1 MRTAT
6 EIGRDLRG
14 LRELRGAT
22 QSRVAAWAGS
32 HQATVSQW
40 EAGEQLN
47 LVPRHA
53 LGLLGALGPGL
64 WEIAG
69 DACLLAI
76 ENEANRQALT
86 PLVRALAAAMAAL
99 TEEGVDV
106 TGAEPRPTW
115 RLARMPSCEE
125 VGTHLGRPL
134 TPGPLGMI
142 EALSL
147 QNMIEL
153 TGFLRGWPDQIEPE
167 WQRQVKIKRLRAELE
182 RLERQS
188 K

>member
-76 ENEANRQALT
+76 ENEANREALT
-86 PLVRALAAAMAAL
+86 PLVRAVAAAMAAL
-99 TEEGVDV
+99 TEEALDA
-106 TGAEPRPTW
+106 TGAEPRPAW
-115 RLARMPSCEE
+115 RLARMPDLEE
-125 VGTHLGRPL
+125 VAIQLGRPL
-134 TPGPLGMI
+134 TPGPLGAI
-142 EALSL
+142 EGLSL
-147 QNMIEL
+147 QNMIDL
-153 TGFLRGWPDQIEPE
+153 TGFLKAWPEQIEMAS
-167 WQRQVKIKRLRAELE
+167 QRQNRIMKLRAELE
-182 RLERQS
+182 RLERLS

>member
-22 QSRVAAWAGS
+22 QNAVAAWAET
-32 HQATVSQW
+32 HQPVVSAW
-40 EAGEQLN
+40 ENGAQTDL
-47 LVPRHA
+47 LPRHA

-76 ENEANRQALT
+76 ENEANREALT
-86 PLVRALAAAMAAL
+86 PLVRALTAAMAAL
-99 TEEGVDV
+99 SEEGRDLSDTEE
-106 TGAEPRPTW
+106 RPTW
-115 RLARMPSCEE
+115 RLRRMPTCEE
-125 VGTHLGRPL
+125 VAIQLGRPL
-134 TPGPLGMI
+134 TPGPLGAI
-142 EALSL
+142 EGLSL
-147 QNMIEL
+147 QNLIEL
-153 TGFLRGWPDQIEPE
+153 SGFLRGWSEGIQPDWMRED
-167 WQRQVKIKRLRAELE
+167 KIKRLRAEIE
-182 RLERQS
+182 RLS